1 MAVKLDMS
9 KAYDRVEWSFIEK
22 VMEKTGFHE
31 KWIQLIMQCITTV
44 SYSMIINGSVH
55 GCIFPTRGLRQGD
68 PLSPYLFL
76 LCVDGFSSLI
86 KDAARNQMLSG
97 ISICRGCS
105 MVTHLF
111 FANDSLL
118 FCKATNQECHKLIEI
133 LGLYEVASG
142 QKVNAEK
149 FSVFFSHNTP
159 QEKRCEVLNILGPM
173 QDIRHSKYLGLP
185 SIIGRSK
192 TKVFAKMKEKV
203 GRKLAGWKG
212 KLLSIGGK
220 EILIKAVTQMV
231 LTYTMS
237 CFLIPKG
244 LCEEIKGMIR
254 KFWWEQR
261 QEESKIVWVSWEK
274 MCKSKS
280 NGGMGFRNLQDFNL
294 AMLAKQG

>member
-86 KDAARNQMLSG
+86 KDAARNQLLSG

-254 KFWWEQR
+254 KFWWGQR

>member
-1 MAVKLDMS
+1 MAVKFDMS

-97 ISICRGCS
+97 ISICRGCY

-254 KFWWEQR
+254 KFWWGQR

>member
-173 QDIRHSKYLGLP
+173 QDIRHSKYLGLS

-254 KFWWEQR
+254 KFWWGQR

>member
-86 KDAARNQMLSG
+86 KDAARNQLLSG

-173 QDIRHSKYLGLP
+173 QDIRHSKYLGLS

-254 KFWWEQR
+254 KFWWGQR

>member
-44 SYSMIINGSVH
+44 SYSMIINGSVR

-86 KDAARNQMLSG
+86 KDAARNQLLSG

-254 KFWWEQR
+254 KFWWGQR

>member
-237 CFLIPKG
+237 CFLILKG

-254 KFWWEQR
+254 KFWWGQR

>member
-254 KFWWEQR
+254 KFWWGQR

>member
-55 GCIFPTRGLRQGD
+55 GCIFPIRGLRQGD

-86 KDAARNQMLSG
+86 KDAARNQLLSG

-254 KFWWEQR
+254 KFWWGQR